1 VKGFD
6 GQDRSQGLA
15 VGVSNFGNSEG
26 SGWRALGKECEYFGS
41 QISSIPRRE
50 ESGFLPAG
58 RDQAAMNGA
67 QVCVPNIGGFVSHVS
82 KTLRHGAPE
91 LGSRRLV

>member
-1 VKGFD
+1 VRGFD

-15 VGVSNFGNSEG
+15 VGVSNFGDFEG
-26 SGWRALGKECEYFGS
+26 SGWRALGEECEYFGS

-50 ESGFLPAG
+50 ESSFPPTG
-58 RDQAAMNGA
+58 RDNAAMNGA
-67 QVCVPNIGGFVSHVS
+67 QLCVPNIGGFVSHVS
-82 KTLRHGAPE
+82 KTGRHGAPE